1 MNRSYA
7 SAATVKLIEGIYALP
22 VPSVEEVREIV
33 TIANPVIRNLRITD
47 CYSRLAAEFTT
58 RSGDGANW
66 CSYATWASRQAG
78 RTVRGE
84 DLLEHLGNRFARHR
98 WALHPIRTLWRR
110 MLRHGLFQPETRIGR
125 LTAEL
130 HTPFDAFERA
140 SAAVARGN
148 LRVFEEIG
156 LEFARYL
163 HECPPDTPADAPE
176 VRRFLDSLRPGD
188 PPEGQRYL
196 RQAFMHYERL
206 RFERDPKARAE
217 LAVLANLEIGFH
229 EQTRLQPEIRE
240 ALDAAHATKEDLGRR
255 ALEALFPSAGRWW
268 MVVRRPVGAAI
279 GVVAAGFQRT
289 SSRLAREA
297 ITDSFMVM
305 TLPERVLALGTHLD
319 DAYPEVLEEPADA
332 ELVELLARFEPL
344 ASAPDDCGA
353 RDWSDLQQR
362 MHYIVHLFRAFHLS
376 EQLSRPPFTP
386 EQVEDFSSGVVP
398 DGDLRQR

>member
-7 SAATVKLIEGIYALP
+7 SAATVKVIEGIYALP
-22 VPSVEEVREIV
+22 VPNVEEIREIV
-33 TIANPVIRNLRITD
+33 AIANPVIRNLRITD

-110 MLRHGLFQPETRIGR
+110 LLRHGLFQPETRVGR

-188 PPEGQRYL
+188 PP
-196 RQAFMHYERL
+196 
-206 RFERDPKARAE
+206 
-217 LAVLANLEIGFH
+217 
-229 EQTRLQPEIRE
+229 
-240 ALDAAHATKEDLGRR
+240 
-255 ALEALFPSAGRWW
+255 
-268 MVVRRPVGAAI
+268 
-279 GVVAAGFQRT
+279 
-289 SSRLAREA
+289 
-297 ITDSFMVM
+297 
-305 TLPERVLALGTHLD
+305 
-319 DAYPEVLEEPADA
+319 
-332 ELVELLARFEPL
+332 
-344 ASAPDDCGA
+344 
-353 RDWSDLQQR
+353 
-362 MHYIVHLFRAFHLS
+362 
-376 EQLSRPPFTP
+376 
-386 EQVEDFSSGVVP
+386 
-398 DGDLRQR
+398 